1 MLTRL
6 YYILYLSIIIILPSF
21 TIAQVAAEELYRDD
35 YDCEALYLD
44 ADTPDNP
51 RIRNAIDFDNID
63 TKVIKVVLHTF
74 EGSTIGA
81 EASESDFNDGI
92 DDLNAIFEDS
102 KIQFINA
109 GYNVYEVDEIVEC
122 RSYNSTEC
130 GNSTYCTWE
139 SSYEGTS
146 KCFAS

>member
-6 YYILYLSIIIILPSF
+6 CYILYLSIIIILPSF

-63 TKVIKVVLHTF
+63 TKVIGPAGTATALTTRLNSC
-74 EGSTIGA
+74 ETGSPMNMI
-81 EASESDFNDGI
+81 SWRPSC
-92 DDLNAIFEDS
+92 S
-102 KIQFINA
+102 
-109 GYNVYEVDEIVEC
+109 
-122 RSYNSTEC
+122 R
-130 GNSTYCTWE
+130 
-139 SSYEGTS
+139 
-146 KCFAS
+146 

>member
-51 RIRNAIDFDNID
+51 GIRNA
-63 TKVIKVVLHTF
+63 TETQKVMLVK
-74 EGSTIGA
+74 
-81 EASESDFNDGI
+81 
-92 DDLNAIFEDS
+92 
-102 KIQFINA
+102 
-109 GYNVYEVDEIVEC
+109 
-122 RSYNSTEC
+122 
-130 GNSTYCTWE
+130 
-139 SSYEGTS
+139 
-146 KCFAS
+146 